1 VEGAIQN
8 LIAKGY
14 KIAHT
19 HFRYINPLPLNTHE
33 ILKSGKK
40 VIVCELNRGQ
50 FANILRMNYQ
60 DIEFHQYNK
69 VQGQP
74 FTVKELENAFTELL
88 NS

>member
-1 VEGAIQN
+1 
-8 LIAKGY
+8 
-14 KIAHT
+14 
-19 HFRYINPLPLNTHE
+19 
-33 ILKSGKK
+33 LKSGKK

-74 FTVKELENAFTELL
+74 FTMKELENAFTELL